1 MVRSAYESLAA
12 IGIICL
18 AFVAPQRTAWNDDAR
33 ARMLATP
40 EVSWPIEA
48 MLPDDPI
55 LAAALRGLAPSE
67 PTLPDEAA
75 AAPPEPAPGPAPA
88 PDLSAIKAAAAAYGR
103 GDIAVGDAIAQG
115 AEDSIQG
122 LALEWIALKS
132 SAQPDYDRLAAFGA
146 AHPRWPANEW
156 VRYEQEAALYAR
168 PFSDSAIAALF
179 GAQQPQSPP
188 GKLALARLAR
198 DAGHLD
204 QAAASVR
211 ALWRNETLNLWT
223 EGVLLRDFGAL
234 LTAADHK
241 FRADRLL
248 YAENAAAAL
257 RAAALAGPEV
267 LALAT
272 ARAAALRGPVAQALV
287 ERLPAALKSD
297 PGLLY
302 QRVRA
307 ARRADH
313 TLEAAALLAGA
324 PRDPAALIDG
334 DRWWGEQ
341 RLVARRLLDMGI
353 TAQAYA
359 LCQRNAAV
367 SDAARTD
374 AEFLAGWIALRFL
387 NLPEESARH
396 FALAALHARAPW
408 SVARAAYWRGRAAEA
423 LKHGEEARED
433 YARAAAF
440 PVVYYGQLSAQ
451 KLDRPAAT
459 LRAPQSIAT
468 GEARDEAIR
477 VVETLY
483 AAGLDA
489 FARSLALDIARTA
502 TDDAQVAALGAV
514 VNARGD
520 AYASVAVGKKAIE
533 RGFWLDEVAFPTYG
547 VPAFTP
553 VGNSADL
560 PLIYA
565 VARQESE
572 FAPAAASGAGAKG
585 LMQVMPATAR
595 ETAGKV
601 GLAFDADR
609 LTRDPAF
616 NTQIGAAYLGQLLAD
631 QAGSPLLAFAA
642 YNAGSGRVK
651 QWISAYGDPR
661 VSADPVD
668 WVERIPFDETR
679 DYVQKVSENLGVYRA
694 RLADAAANLARAGGP

>member
-1 MVRSAYESLAA
+1 MVRSAYESVAA
-12 IGIICL
+12 IGIVCL
-18 AFVAPQRTAWNDDAR
+18 AFVAPQRTALNDDAR
-33 ARMLATP
+33 ARMLPTP
-40 EVSWPIEA
+40 ELSWPIEA

-55 LAAALRGLAPSE
+55 LAAALRNFAPDE
-67 PTLPDEAA
+67 PTHADEAA
-75 AAPPEPAPGPAPA
+75 PAAPPEPTLSPT
-88 PDLSAIKAAAAAYGR
+88 PDMSTIKAAAAAYGR
-103 GDIAVGDAIAQG
+103 GDLAVGDAISQG
-115 AEDSIQG
+115 ADDPVQA

-132 SAQPDYDRLAAFGA
+132 TTPPDYDRLAAFGV
-146 AHPRWPANEW
+146 AHPRWPANDW
-156 VRYEQEAALYAR
+156 VRYQQEAALYAR
-168 PFSDSAIAALF
+168 PFSDRAIGELF
-179 GAQQPQSPP
+179 GSEQPQSPP

-204 QAAASVR
+204 QAAATVR

-223 EGVLLRDFGAL
+223 EGVLLRDFASL
-234 LTAADHK
+234 LTSADHK

-257 RAAALAGPEV
+257 RAAALAGPDV

-272 ARAAALRGPVAQALV
+272 ARAASLRGPLAQPLV
-287 ERLPAALKSD
+287 DRLPIALRSD

-302 QRVRA
+302 QRIRA

-313 TLEAAALLAGA
+313 TIEAAALLAGA

-341 RLVARRLLDMGI
+341 RLVARRLLDMGQA
-353 TAQAYA
+353 AQAYA
-359 LCQRNAAV
+359 LCERNAAV
-367 SDAARTD
+367 SEAARTD

-387 NLPEESARH
+387 NRPEDAGRH
-396 FALAALHARAPW
+396 FALAAVHAKAPW

-423 LKHGEEARED
+423 LKRDDEARDD
-433 YARAAAF
+433 YARGAAF

-451 KLDRPAAT
+451 KLGRAAAT
-459 LRAPQSIAT
+459 LRAPQSVAT
-468 GEARDEAIR
+468 GDARDEAIR

-502 TDDAQVAALGAV
+502 SDDSQIAALGAI

-533 RGFWLDEVAFPTYG
+533 RGFWLDEIAFPTYG
-547 VPAFTP
+547 VPVFSP
-553 VGNSADL
+553 VGKSADL

-595 ETAGKV
+595 ETAVKV
-601 GLAFDADR
+601 GLPFDADR
-609 LTRDPAF
+609 LISDPAF
-616 NTQIGAAYLGQLLAD
+616 NTQIGAAYLGQLLND
-631 QAGSPLLAFAA
+631 ESGSPMLAFAA

-651 QWISAYGDPR
+651 QWINAYGDPR

-694 RLADAAANLARAGGP
+694 RLADATPNLARVGGP